1 MKTKQILFSLSFALI
16 SFFVS
21 AQNQK
26 SDNKNDGL
34 IRAGYASYYIE
45 EASEAAAYAYD
56 TPYGEACA
64 NIILKAYRDLL
75 QIPET
80 SSLPIDANDKMKINQ
95 LVTKLNQLRTN
106 PPSWEELFKLEKE
119 RLIQW
124 DKAISHKSKY
134 K

>member
-1 MKTKQILFSLSFALI
+1 MKTKTILLSLSLTLVSVL
-16 SFFVS
+16 SF

-26 SDNKNDGL
+26 VDSKKDDL
-34 IRAGYASYYIE
+34 IRASYASYYIDE
-45 EASEAAAYAYD
+45 TNAAYD

-64 NIILKAYRDLL
+64 NIILKAYRGLL

-80 SSLPIDANDKMKINQ
+80 SSLPIDASDKIKIDQ

-106 PPSWEELFKLEKE
+106 PPSWEEIFKLEKE

>member
-1 MKTKQILFSLSFALI
+1 MNTKLFLASLSLVLV
-16 SFFVS
+16 SFLSF

-34 IRAGYASYYIE
+34 IRASYASYYIE
-45 EASEAAAYAYD
+45 EASESVVYA

-80 SSLPIDANDKMKINQ
+80 SSLPIDASDKMKIDQ

-106 PPSWEELFKLEKE
+106 PPSWEEIFKLEKE

>member
-1 MKTKQILFSLSFALI
+1 MNTKLFLASLSLVLV
-16 SFFVS
+16 SFFS
-21 AQNQK
+21 FSQNQK

-45 EASEAAAYAYD
+45 EASEAFAYD

-80 SSLPIDANDKMKINQ
+80 SALPIDASDKMKIDQ
-95 LVTKLNQLRTN
+95 LVTKLNQLRAN